1 MVAGGGL
8 MVVSMAGHGHKQAC
22 EQAMEEEEG
31 RQAKLG
37 LICLAGPSF
46 PPFVPSLLPLL
57 LPPPRPPI
65 FFLPAGSQLRDAI
78 PCHTL
83 PAWLV
88 TLKSRLSRLHW

>member
-1 MVAGGGL
+1 MALVAGGGL

-46 PPFVPSLLPLL
+46 PPFVPSLLPLP
-57 LPPPRPPI
+57 LPPLHFP
-65 FFLPAGSQLRDAI
+65 F
-78 PCHTL
+78 C
-83 PAWLV
+83 
-88 TLKSRLSRLHW
+88 SRLVLQRHPLSDPPPELWLLLCVLG